1 MIFFTNR
8 DYETVAVA
16 DADTPDGLRLV
27 GDELNESVA
36 TGAAIYQ
43 ATIEKSDPTVAQIEA
58 GNFVFVPDFK
68 GRIIVLEIMEVE
80 ENRLT
85 KKIIA
90 EDAGLQLINSDV
102 GKIDM
107 KGTLKEFVK
116 AVLGEDSDW
125 QIGRDDIGDSRNL
138 TLKYDEI
145 TNQTKRLNQIA
156 GRFDAEISYSFEFK
170 GNRITGKFIHFH
182 KKRGEYTAVR
192 LEVGKELK
200 DTRRNISI
208 TNLRTAVLGIG
219 QNHTEQVKTE
229 KKITKTVDVEAP
241 AKPATAQTN
250 NKIEKMIAWFKSR
263 EGKVGYSMARRNG
276 PHSYDCSSAVFFAA
290 KHAGILPSSQWIGST
305 LTLLSMAGRQL
316 QEINRSQIQRG
327 DIFVSGTT
335 AGAGGHTGVVL
346 DRNRIIHCNWG
357 SRGIATT
364 KIAGWT
370 GGPPVRWF
378 RFKNIGASSPAPS
391 AKPGK
396 YWSND
401 NLVHHDLGWKLSGLT
416 AHQIDNWVKATSPGS
431 PFNGQGKVFL
441 EAQKQSGLDAR
452 YILAHAALESAWGT
466 SNLARKYN
474 NFFGIGA
481 FDNNPENAKNYSNS
495 GLASGIIGGAN
506 WIAKHYYNSQYKQT
520 TLQKMRHNN
529 GVHQYAT
536 DPNWHT
542 KIANVMKRSERYTSP
557 AKATTKKEVTE
568 TVVET
573 KEVERETNLIGYEYD
588 DGRYFVD
595 KKGRVCD
602 REANKIW
609 SKPNTKGKY
618 ITRIYESQATSQK
631 TLFDETLLQL
641 KNNNEPEV
649 SYEVDPEDIPDD
661 VHIGDTVRIIDHD
674 YNPALYLDAR
684 LVEVTTST
692 TTDIVNQAVFAN
704 FEERPSGIT
713 GRLIE
718 LQALLKNQ
726 QYNWENQPYA
736 LQIESSSSSI
746 FKDNLIDT
754 NLIAVLT
761 KAGINQTANV
771 DGFLWE
777 RISAYPDKLVV
788 SDADWNEAHQTDN
801 EHVLN
806 IKRSDV
812 ELEATFVCS
821 AMLNGVAVA
830 TANYTIKNLSI
841 GIFKQKEEP
850 NRDQLVWG
858 DIWKW
863 DDGQG
868 NRWEMTWKNDRWE
881 DTVTKRDLD
890 LLELTPGP
898 PGRDGEDGL
907 PGKPGEDGRTSYAHF
922 AYADSEDG
930 RIGFTRTATGDKQY
944 IGFYSDFTPADSTN
958 PADYAWSRLKG
969 DRGDKGIPGKAG
981 IDGRTPYFHTAW
993 ADSADGRTGFTVD
1006 DSADKTYIGT
1016 YTDYTEQDS
1025 RNPADYNWMRARGR
1039 DGRTTYTWIRYADDA
1054 NGRGISNDPRGKT
1067 YIGLAYN
1074 KTTANESNNPSD
1086 YMWSLI
1092 KGEDGVDGARGA
1104 DGQTLY
1110 TWIKYSPNASG
1121 TPMTQQ
1127 PQSNTKYIGIA
1138 INKTTRTESDNYR
1151 DYTWSKYVGDD
1162 GERGPQGVPGRNGT
1176 DGRTTYTWIKYANNA
1191 SGAGISNDPRGKT
1204 YIGLAYNKTTAN
1216 ESNNP
1221 SDYMWSL
1228 IKGEDGVDGARG
1240 ADGQTLYTWIKY
1252 SPNASGTPM
1261 TQQPQS
1267 NTKYIGIAINK
1278 TTRTESDNYRD
1289 YTWSKYV
1296 GDDGE
1301 RGPQGVPGRNGTDG
1315 SNAYVHIAYANSADG
1330 TADFSLTDSNRSY
1343 IGTYTDNQAAD
1354 STDPN
1359 RYKWTPFVSDEIR
1372 QELDGKAS
1380 ANKLQDLEVHFAQYP
1395 TAEELA
1401 LTSKE
1406 ILKQQGYINSLN
1418 NAITSNALDIE
1429 SRIKI
1434 IEQNVGAGRM
1444 TIQAIAT
1451 HFNFGEEGVVIGRDG
1466 EQVRLRIINDKLEI
1480 LDGNKVV
1487 ATFGQNETHVSNLK
1501 VEGAFE
1507 FGHHI
1512 ASKVEINSKKFT
1524 VISPNI

>member
-8 DYETVAVA
+8 DYETVAIA

-43 ATIEKSDPTVAQIEA
+43 ATIEKSDPTVTQIEA

-170 GNRITGKFIHFH
+170 GNWITGKFINFH
-182 KKRGEYTAVR
+182 KKRGEHTAVR

-200 DTRRNISI
+200 DAKRNISI

-229 KKITKTVDVEAP
+229 KKVTKTVDVEAP
-241 AKPATAQTN
+241 AKPTTAQTN

-316 QEINRSQIQRG
+316 QEINRNQIQRG

-557 AKATTKKEVTE
+557 ATKTTKKEITE

-595 KKGRVCD
+595 KQGRVCD

-641 KNNNEPEV
+641 KNNNKPEV

-692 TTDIVNQAVFAN
+692 TTDIVNHAVFAN

-718 LQALLKNQ
+718 LQALLKTQ

-736 LQIESSSSSI
+736 LQIESSSGSI

-788 SDADWNEAHQTDN
+788 SDTDWNEAHQTDN

-868 NRWEMTWKNDRWE
+868 NRWEMTWKNNRWE

-944 IGFYSDFTPADSTN
+944 IGFYSDFTQSDSTN

-981 IDGRTPYFHTAW
+981 TDGRTPYFHTAW

-1054 NGRGISNDPRGKT
+1054 NGR
-1067 YIGLAYN
+1067 
-1074 KTTANESNNPSD
+1074 
-1086 YMWSLI
+1086 
-1092 KGEDGVDGARGA
+1092 
-1104 DGQTLY
+1104 
-1110 TWIKYSPNASG
+1110 
-1121 TPMTQQ
+1121 
-1127 PQSNTKYIGIA
+1127 
-1138 INKTTRTESDNYR
+1138 
-1151 DYTWSKYVGDD
+1151 
-1162 GERGPQGVPGRNGT
+1162 
-1176 DGRTTYTWIKYANNA
+1176 
-1191 SGAGISNDPRGKT
+1191 GISNDPRGKT

>member
-1176 DGRTTYTWIKYANNA
+1176 DG
-1191 SGAGISNDPRGKT
+1191 
-1204 YIGLAYNKTTAN
+1204 
-1216 ESNNP
+1216 
-1221 SDYMWSL
+1221 
-1228 IKGEDGVDGARG
+1228 
-1240 ADGQTLYTWIKY
+1240 
-1252 SPNASGTPM
+1252 
-1261 TQQPQS
+1261 
-1267 NTKYIGIAINK
+1267 
-1278 TTRTESDNYRD
+1278 
-1289 YTWSKYV
+1289 
-1296 GDDGE
+1296 
-1301 RGPQGVPGRNGTDG
+1301 

>member
-8 DYETVAVA
+8 DYETVAIA

-102 GKIDM
+102 GKMDM
-107 KGTLKEFVK
+107 KGTLKEFVQ
-116 AVLGEDSDW
+116 AVLGADSDW

-156 GRFDAEISYSFEFK
+156 GRFHAEISYSFEFK

-506 WIAKHYYNSQYKQT
+506 WIAKHYYKSQYKQT

-557 AKATTKKEVTE
+557 ATKTTKKEITE

-595 KKGRVCD
+595 KQGRVCD

-641 KNNNEPEV
+641 KNNNKPEV

-692 TTDIVNQAVFAN
+692 TTDIVNHAVFAN

-718 LQALLKNQ
+718 LQALLKTQ

-736 LQIESSSSSI
+736 LQIESSSGSI

-868 NRWEMTWKNDRWE
+868 NRWEMTWKNNRWE

-944 IGFYSDFTPADSTN
+944 IGFYSDFTQSDSTN

-981 IDGRTPYFHTAW
+981 TDGRTPYFHTAW

-1039 DGRTTYTWIRYADDA
+1039 DGRTTYTWIRYADDS

-1074 KTTANESNNPSD
+1074 KTTASESNNPSD

-1121 TPMTQQ
+1121 
-1127 PQSNTKYIGIA
+1127 N
-1138 INKTTRTESDNYR
+1138 
-1151 DYTWSKYVGDD
+1151 
-1162 GERGPQGVPGRNGT
+1162 
-1176 DGRTTYTWIKYANNA
+1176 
-1191 SGAGISNDPRGKT
+1191 
-1204 YIGLAYNKTTAN
+1204 
-1216 ESNNP
+1216 
-1221 SDYMWSL
+1221 
-1228 IKGEDGVDGARG
+1228 
-1240 ADGQTLYTWIKY
+1240 
-1252 SPNASGTPM
+1252 PM

-1451 HFNFGEEGVVIGRDG
+1451 HFNFGEEGVVIGREN

-1487 ATFGQNETHVSNLK
+1487 ATFGQSATHVSNLR

-1507 FGHHI
+1507 FGNHI
-1512 ASKVEINSKKFT
+1512 ASKAEINSKKFT

>member
-43 ATIEKSDPTVAQIEA
+43 ATIEKSDPTVTQIEA

-170 GNRITGKFIHFH
+170 GNRITGKFINFH
-182 KKRGEYTAVR
+182 KKRGEHTAVR

-200 DTRRNISI
+200 DAKRNISI

-229 KKITKTVDVEAP
+229 KKVTKTVDVEAP
-241 AKPATAQTN
+241 AKPAPSQTN
-250 NKIEKMIAWFKSR
+250 NKIERMIAWFKSR

-316 QEINRSQIQRG
+316 QEINRNQIQRG

-346 DRNRIIHCNWG
+346 DKNRIIHCNWG

-378 RFKNIGASSPAPS
+378 RFKNIGSSPSPAPS

-401 NLVHHDLGWKLSGLT
+401 NIVHHDLGWKLSGLT
-416 AHQIDNWVKATSPGS
+416 AHQIDNWVKATSPKS
-431 PFNGQGKVFL
+431 PFNGQGKVFI

-452 YILAHAALESAWGT
+452 YILAHAALESAWGM

-506 WIAKHYYNSQYKQT
+506 WIAKHYYKSQYKQT

-595 KKGRVCD
+595 KQGRVCD

-649 SYEVDPEDIPDD
+649 SYEVDPEDLPDD

-718 LQALLKNQ
+718 LQALLKTQ

-736 LQIESSSSSI
+736 LQIESSSGSV
-746 FKDNLIDT
+746 FKDDLIDT

-788 SDADWNEAHQTDN
+788 SDEDWNEAHKTDN

-806 IKRSDV
+806 IRRSDV
-812 ELEATFVCS
+812 ELESTFVCS

-830 TANYTIKNLSI
+830 TASYTIKNLSI

-850 NRDQLVWG
+850 NHDQLVWG

-868 NRWEMTWKNDRWE
+868 NRWERVWKNDRWE

-981 IDGRTPYFHTAW
+981 TDGRTPYFHTAW
-993 ADSADGRTGFTVD
+993 ADSEDGRTGFTVD

-1074 KTTANESNNPSD
+1074 KTTASESNNPSD

-1110 TWIKYSPNASG
+1110 TWIKYSPNGSG
-1121 TPMTQQ
+1121 NPMTQQ

-1138 INKTTRTESDNYR
+1138 INKTTRTESNNYR
-1151 DYTWSKYVGDD
+1151 DYTWSKYVGED
-1162 GERGPQGVPGRNGT
+1162 GERGPQGVPGTNGR
-1176 DGRTTYTWIKYANNA
+1176 DGN
-1191 SGAGISNDPRGKT
+1191 
-1204 YIGLAYNKTTAN
+1204 
-1216 ESNNP
+1216 
-1221 SDYMWSL
+1221 
-1228 IKGEDGVDGARG
+1228 
-1240 ADGQTLYTWIKY
+1240 
-1252 SPNASGTPM
+1252 
-1261 TQQPQS
+1261 
-1267 NTKYIGIAINK
+1267 
-1278 TTRTESDNYRD
+1278 
-1289 YTWSKYV
+1289 
-1296 GDDGE
+1296 
-1301 RGPQGVPGRNGTDG
+1301 
-1315 SNAYVHIAYANSADG
+1315 NAYVHIAYANSADG
-1330 TADFSLTDSNRSY
+1330 SEDFSLTDSNRSY
-1343 IGTYTDNQAAD
+1343 IGTYTNNN
-1354 STDPN
+1354 STASTNPAS
-1359 RYKWTPFVSDEIR
+1359 YKWTPFISDEMR
-1372 QELDGKAS
+1372 QELDSKAS
-1380 ANKLQDLEVHFAQYP
+1380 QERLQDLEVHFAHYP

-1406 ILKQQGYINSLN
+1406 IAKQQGYINSLN
-1418 NAITSNALDIE
+1418 NAITSNALDLE
-1429 SRIKI
+1429 SRMKI
-1434 IEQNVGAGRM
+1434 IEQNVGAGRL

-1451 HFNFGEEGVVIGRDG
+1451 HFNFGEEGIVIGREN

-1487 ATFGQNETHVSNLK
+1487 ATFGQSATHVSNLR

-1507 FGHHI
+1507 FGNHI
-1512 ASKVEINSKKFT
+1512 ASKAEINDKKFT

>member
-43 ATIEKSDPTVAQIEA
+43 ATIEKSDPTVTQIEA

-170 GNRITGKFIHFH
+170 GNRITGKFINFH
-182 KKRGEYTAVR
+182 KKRGEHTAVR

-200 DTRRNISI
+200 DAKRNISI

-229 KKITKTVDVEAP
+229 KKVTKTVDVEAP
-241 AKPATAQTN
+241 AKPAPSQTN
-250 NKIEKMIAWFKSR
+250 NKIERMIAWFKSR

-506 WIAKHYYNSQYKQT
+506 WIAKHYYKSQYKQT

-557 AKATTKKEVTE
+557 ATKTTKKEITE

-595 KKGRVCD
+595 KQGRVCD

-641 KNNNEPEV
+641 KNNNKPEV

-692 TTDIVNQAVFAN
+692 TTDIVNHAVFAN

-718 LQALLKNQ
+718 LQALLKTQ

-736 LQIESSSSSI
+736 LQIESSSGSI

-944 IGFYSDFTPADSTN
+944 IGFYSDFTQSDSTN

-981 IDGRTPYFHTAW
+981 TDGRTPYFHTAW

-1074 KTTANESNNPSD
+1074 KTTASESNNPSD

-1110 TWIKYSPNASG
+1110 TWIRYSANGSG
-1121 TPMTQQ
+1121 NPMTQQ

-1138 INKTTRTESDNYR
+1138 INKTTRTESNNYR
-1151 DYTWSKYVGDD
+1151 DYTWSKYVGED
-1162 GERGPQGVPGRNGT
+1162 GERGPQGVPGTNGR
-1176 DGRTTYTWIKYANNA
+1176 DGN
-1191 SGAGISNDPRGKT
+1191 
-1204 YIGLAYNKTTAN
+1204 
-1216 ESNNP
+1216 
-1221 SDYMWSL
+1221 
-1228 IKGEDGVDGARG
+1228 
-1240 ADGQTLYTWIKY
+1240 
-1252 SPNASGTPM
+1252 
-1261 TQQPQS
+1261 
-1267 NTKYIGIAINK
+1267 
-1278 TTRTESDNYRD
+1278 
-1289 YTWSKYV
+1289 
-1296 GDDGE
+1296 
-1301 RGPQGVPGRNGTDG
+1301 
-1315 SNAYVHIAYANSADG
+1315 NAYVHIAYANSADG
-1330 TADFSLTDSNRSY
+1330 SEDFSLTDSNRSY
-1343 IGTYTDNQAAD
+1343 IGTYTNNN
-1354 STDPN
+1354 STASTNPAS
-1359 RYKWTPFVSDEIR
+1359 YKWTPFISDEMR
-1372 QELDGKAS
+1372 QELDSKAS
-1380 ANKLQDLEVHFAQYP
+1380 QERLQDLEVHFAHYP

-1406 ILKQQGYINSLN
+1406 IAKQQGYINSLN
-1418 NAITSNALDIE
+1418 NAITSNALDLE
-1429 SRIKI
+1429 SRMKI
-1434 IEQNVGAGRM
+1434 IEQNVGAGRL

-1451 HFNFGEEGVVIGRDG
+1451 HFNFGEEGIVIGREN

-1487 ATFGQNETHVSNLK
+1487 ATFGQSATHVSNLR

-1507 FGHHI
+1507 FGNHI
-1512 ASKVEINSKKFT
+1512 ASKAEINDKKFT

>member
-16 DADTPDGLRLV
+16 DAETPGGLRLV

-43 ATIEKSDPTVAQIEA
+43 ATIEKSDPTVTQIEA

-116 AVLGEDSDW
+116 AVLGADSDW

-250 NKIEKMIAWFKSR
+250 NKIERMIAWFKSR

-305 LTLLSMAGRQL
+305 LTLLSMAGKQL
-316 QEINRSQIQRG
+316 QEINRNQIQRG

-378 RFKNIGASSPAPS
+378 RFKNIGGSSPAPS

-506 WIAKHYYNSQYKQT
+506 WIAKHYYKSQYKQT

-557 AKATTKKEVTE
+557 ATKTTKKEITE

-595 KKGRVCD
+595 KQGRVCD

-641 KNNNEPEV
+641 KNNNKPEV

-692 TTDIVNQAVFAN
+692 TTDIVNHAVFAN

-718 LQALLKNQ
+718 LQALLKTQ

-736 LQIESSSSSI
+736 LQIESSSGSI

-850 NRDQLVWG
+850 NHDQLVWG

-944 IGFYSDFTPADSTN
+944 IGFYSDFTQSDSTN

-981 IDGRTPYFHTAW
+981 TNGRTPYFHTAW
-993 ADSADGRTGFTVD
+993 ADSEDGRTGFTVD

-1039 DGRTTYTWIRYADDA
+1039 DGRTTYTWIRYADDS

-1074 KTTANESNNPSD
+1074 KTTASESNNPSD

-1110 TWIKYSPNASG
+1110 TWIRYSANGSG
-1121 TPMTQQ
+1121 NTMTQQ

-1138 INKTTRTESDNYR
+1138 INKTTRTESNNYR

-1162 GERGPQGVPGRNGT
+1162 GERGPQGVPGTNGR
-1176 DGRTTYTWIKYANNA
+1176 DGN
-1191 SGAGISNDPRGKT
+1191 
-1204 YIGLAYNKTTAN
+1204 
-1216 ESNNP
+1216 
-1221 SDYMWSL
+1221 
-1228 IKGEDGVDGARG
+1228 
-1240 ADGQTLYTWIKY
+1240 
-1252 SPNASGTPM
+1252 
-1261 TQQPQS
+1261 
-1267 NTKYIGIAINK
+1267 
-1278 TTRTESDNYRD
+1278 
-1289 YTWSKYV
+1289 
-1296 GDDGE
+1296 
-1301 RGPQGVPGRNGTDG
+1301 
-1315 SNAYVHIAYANSADG
+1315 NAYVHIAYANSADG
-1330 TADFSLTDSNRSY
+1330 SEDFSLTDSNRSY
-1343 IGTYTDNQAAD
+1343 IGTYTNNN
-1354 STDPN
+1354 STASTNPAS
-1359 RYKWTPFVSDEIR
+1359 YKWTPFISDEMR
-1372 QELDGKAS
+1372 QELDSKAS
-1380 ANKLQDLEVHFAQYP
+1380 QERLQDLEVHFAQYP

-1487 ATFGQNETHVSNLK
+1487 ATFGQSATHVSNLR